1 MILFE
6 LQLTKQ
12 LDQKLKEYR
21 IETHKLTKRSI
32 VLCHRVKEKVQKL
45 YKPGS
50 IHHHYAYRD
59 ASDKEY
65 IG

>member
-6 LQLTKQ
+6 LKLTEQ
-12 LDQKLKEYR
+12 LDQKLKQYST
-21 IETHKLTKRSI
+21 ETHKLTKISK
-32 VLCHRVKEKVQKL
+32 VLCQHVKEKVQKL
-45 YKPGS
+45 YKPGL
-50 IHHHYAYRD
+50 HHHGACRD